1 MKQHPGI
8 VLAIAIAGSMGGFAV
23 SAAAQDQSAPQNRAT
38 APAVYTANQATAG
51 AAVFT
56 QACAVCHGPAM
67 EGLAGPALKGDM
79 FREMAAAQ
87 QLTADSLLTVTSMSM
102 PQSDPGSLS
111 AEQYNQVVAYIL
123 QQNGYPAGDTPLAP
137 GAPHLKDL
145 QLK

>member
-1 MKQHPGI
+1 MKQRSGI
-8 VLAIAIAGSMGGFAV
+8 IVSIMIAGSMGGFTMP
-23 SAAAQDQSAPQNRAT
+23 AAAQGQGAPQNRAN
-38 APAVYTANQATAG
+38 APAVYTASQATAG

-56 QACAVCHGPAM
+56 QACAVCHGPTM

-111 AEQYNQVVAYIL
+111 PEQYNQVVAYIL